1 MQYYPFLTM
10 TSTTPS
16 PTLPH
21 LVHPTFPTLPHLLH
35 SRISYIPAFP
45 TPTHFLRPRISYHPT
60 SPTSPHLLR
69 TSRHVI
75 HLRSY
80 TPPSLHLR
88 LPPSP
93 THRLASLPFSQPP
106 SSPNFQAQPF
116 TAAAITQW
124 VTLRITPPFVYSYRL
139 PTHPPSNHQEPLAA
153 AARMCLDGN
162 TPYHLDGLSG
172 VLDGATPR
180 TLRVVSFRRTFR
192 SSRWYHSHELLRIV
206 SSRWTLWSSRW
217 YHSHELLQA
226 VSSR

>member
-10 TSTTPS
+10 TSATPS

-21 LVHPTFPTLPHLLH
+21 LVHPTFPA
-35 SRISYIPAFP
+35 SYIPAPFIPAFP
-45 TPTHFLRPRISYHPT
+45 TPPYFLHI
-60 SPTSPHLLR
+60 
-69 TSRHVI
+69 SRHVI
-75 HLRSY
+75 HSRSY
-80 TPPSLHLR
+80 TLSVSPSPPSLHLR

-93 THRLASLPFSQPP
+93 THRLASLPFSQSP

-124 VTLRITPPFVYSYRL
+124 VTLRITPPFVYLYRL
-139 PTHPPSNHQEPLAA
+139 PTHPPSNHQETLAA

-180 TLRVVSFRRTFR
+180 VVSFGRTFR

-226 VSSR
+226 VSSIMPFT